1 LESLAQLYPEFKGKG
16 ALITGAASGMGEA
29 TARLLASAGAHPVL
43 ADLDQAGLARGWP
56 TA

>member
-1 LESLAQLYPEFKGKG
+1 MESLAQLYPEFKGKG